1 MVKSVLHPRLADEAA
16 RLQEEVARLKASRVP
31 GGEVR
36 SGLRTFPSPAFAKA
50 YNESE
55 YRQVK
60 IYEHIELLF

>member
-1 MVKSVLHPRLADEAA
+1 M
-16 RLQEEVARLKASRVP
+16 QEEVARLKASRVP

-55 YRQVK
+55 YREVT
-60 IYEHIELLF
+60 IYEHIKLLLISSYGCLCIA